1 MKISLTRKKPL
12 PEPSHQ
18 PPWKILVVDD
28 DADVRKLA
36 HLNLKGF
43 EFEGRTLQFFDAKTA
58 QEAREVLEQEPDIAV
73 ALIDVVME
81 TEDAGLKLV
90 EHIRY
95 DLHNHF
101 IRLIIRTGQ
110 PGVAPERTVID
121 NYDIDDYKDKTELT
135 AQKLYT
141 AMRSALKSY
150 RDLLIIDSN
159 RRGLQRILDTTPSL
173 YKPQNITEFFDN
185 VLQHIIDLCQDN
197 FIATIT
203 NSILLTSD
211 NSNNNTEED
220 ENNQQVVV
228 QSATGR
234 FKIEPETD
242 EVENIKKMCV
252 DCLLGIV
259 PFNTL
264 PDHAL
269 LVPLNRHGTPV
280 GFIYLEEAKHLG
292 RDDRKLMQI
301 MANQCA
307 AALEN
312 LQLYIDV
319 KEAHRQSL
327 NSLAMA
333 EKARVMA
340 EAANKAKS
348 TFLAQMS
355 HELRTPLNAILGY
368 SDFIYEDAED
378 IGYDYVLPYLEDI
391 RNASL
396 KLLAMI
402 SDILDISQIET
413 GNVEIKLT
421 EYDMND
427 LTEELIETVEPMVR
441 TNGNKLVLKGLEG
454 LGSQYADK
462 TKVKQILL
470 NLLNNAA
477 KFTQRGKV
485 LFTASRQSKVMYGE
499 EEKRDWFCFQVSDT
513 GIGIPLEKMERIFEA
528 FGQVDNSSTREYDG
542 TGLGLAISQHYSQI
556 MGGHITVD
564 SDMGK
569 GSTFTV
575 WLPATVEISAPKKS

>member
-1 MKISLTRKKPL
+1 MTINLTRKKCV
-12 PEPSHQ
+12 PEVLKQ

-28 DADVRKLA
+28 DSDVRKLA
-36 HLNLKGF
+36 HLSLKGF
-43 EFEGRTLQFFDAKTA
+43 EFEGKSLQFFDAKTA
-58 QEAREVLEQEPDIAV
+58 QEAREILEQETDIAV

-95 DLHNHF
+95 NLHNYF

-141 AMRSALKSY
+141 AIRSALKSY

-185 VLQHIIDLCQDN
+185 VLQHIIDLCQNN

-203 NSILLTSD
+203 NSILLTSEH
-211 NSNNNTEED
+211 NNDEE
-220 ENNQQVVV
+220 EKTKQIVV

-234 FKIEPETD
+234 FRE
-242 EVENIKKMCV
+242 EVESEEIENIKKMCI

-259 PFNTL
+259 PFNAL
-264 PDHAL
+264 PEHAL
-269 LVPLNRHGTPV
+269 LVPLNRHGKPI
-280 GFIYLEEAKHLG
+280 GFIYLEEATHLN

-312 LQLYIDV
+312 LQLYVDV

-327 NSLAMA
+327 NSLALA
-333 EKARVMA
+333 EKARAMA

-368 SDFIYEDAED
+368 SDFIYEDASD

-391 RNASL
+391 RSASL
-396 KLLAMI
+396 KLLSMI

-413 GNVEIKLT
+413 NNVEIKLT
-421 EYDMND
+421 TYDMTD
-427 LTEELIETVEPMVR
+427 LTEELIEIIEPMVR
-441 TNGNKLVLKGLEG
+441 TNGNKLVVKGLDD
-454 LGSQYADK
+454 LGQQCADK
-462 TKVKQILL
+462 AKVKQILL

-477 KFTQRGKV
+477 KFTRRGKV
-485 LFTASRQSKVMYGE
+485 LFTASRQAKVMYGE
-499 EEKRDWFCFQVSDT
+499 DEERDWFCFQIADT
-513 GIGIPLEKMERIFEA
+513 GIGIPIEKMERIFEA
-528 FGQVDNSSTREYDG
+528 FGQVDNSSTRKYDG
-542 TGLGLAISQHYSQI
+542 TGLGLAISQHYCQI

-564 SDMGK
+564 SYTGK

-575 WLPATVEISAPKKS
+575 WLPTVVKIPAKSE

>member
-1 MKISLTRKKPL
+1 MKINLTRKKTEQEL
-12 PEPSHQ
+12 PSQ

-36 HLNLKGF
+36 HLNLKNF
-43 EFEGRTLQFFDAKTA
+43 EFEGRALHFFDAKTA
-58 QEAREVLEQEPDIAV
+58 QEAREILQQEPDIAV

-141 AMRSALKSY
+141 ALRSALKSY

-173 YKPQNITEFFDN
+173 YKPQNISEFFDN

-211 NSNNNTEED
+211 NSTEIND
-220 ENNQQVVV
+220 EAGKQVVV

-234 FKIEPETD
+234 FRETSED
-242 EVENIKKMCV
+242 NEIENIKKMCV

-264 PDHAL
+264 PNHAL
-269 LVPLNRHGTPV
+269 LVPLNRHGTPI
-280 GFIYLEEAKHLG
+280 GFIYLEEAKNLG

-333 EKARVMA
+333 EQARVMA

-396 KLLAMI
+396 KLLGMI

-413 GNVEIKLT
+413 GDIEIKLT
-421 EYDMND
+421 AYDM
-427 LTEELIETVEPMVR
+427 TELAQELIETIEPMVR
-441 TNGNKLVLKGLEG
+441 THGNKLQVKGVDA
-454 LGSQYADK
+454 LGEQYADRL
-462 TKVKQILL
+462 KVKQILL

-485 LFTASRQSKVMYGE
+485 LLSASRQSKVMYGE
-499 EEKRDWFCFQVSDT
+499 EEKRDWFCFQIADT

-564 SDMGK
+564 SDVGK

-575 WLPATVEISAPKKS
+575 WLPAKVIPKQKTH

>member
-1 MKISLTRKKPL
+1 MKINLTRKKT
-12 PEPSHQ
+12 EQESPSQ

-36 HLNLKGF
+36 HLNLKNF
-43 EFEGRTLQFFDAKTA
+43 EFEGRTLHFFDAKTA
-58 QEAREVLEQEPDIAV
+58 QEAREILQQEPDIAV

-141 AMRSALKSY
+141 ALRSALKSY

-173 YKPQNITEFFDN
+173 YKPQNISEFFDN

-211 NSNNNTEED
+211 NSTEIND
-220 ENNQQVVV
+220 EAGKQVVV

-234 FKIEPETD
+234 FKEGSEDNEI
-242 EVENIKKMCV
+242 ENIKKMCV

-269 LVPLNRHGTPV
+269 LVPLNRHGIPI
-280 GFIYLEEAKHLG
+280 GFIYLEEAKNLG

-327 NSLAMA
+327 NSLALA
-333 EKARVMA
+333 EQARVMA

-396 KLLAMI
+396 KLLGMI

-413 GNVEIKLT
+413 GDIEIKLT
-421 EYDMND
+421 TYDM
-427 LTEELIETVEPMVR
+427 TELAQELIETIEPMVR
-441 TNGNKLVLKGLEG
+441 THGNKLQVKGVDA
-454 LGSQYADK
+454 LGEQYADRV
-462 TKVKQILL
+462 KVKQILL

-485 LFTASRQSKVMYGE
+485 LLSASRQSKVMYGE
-499 EEKRDWFCFQVSDT
+499 EEKRDWFCFQIADT

-564 SDMGK
+564 SDVGK

-575 WLPATVEISAPKKS
+575 WLPAKVIPKQKIR

>member
-1 MKISLTRKKPL
+1 
-12 PEPSHQ
+12 
-18 PPWKILVVDD
+18 
-28 DADVRKLA
+28 
-36 HLNLKGF
+36 
-43 EFEGRTLQFFDAKTA
+43 
-58 QEAREVLEQEPDIAV
+58 
-73 ALIDVVME
+73 VME

-95 DLHNHF
+95 NLHNHF

-150 RDLLIIDSN
+150 RDLLIIDTN

-173 YKPQNITEFFDN
+173 YKPQNISEFFDN

-211 NSNNNTEED
+211 SSSNNEFNDDNDD
-220 ENNQQVVV
+220 ENQQVIV

-234 FKIEPETD
+234 FKAESECD

-312 LQLYIDV
+312 LQLYVDV

-340 EAANKAKS
+340 EAANRAKS

-368 SDFIYEDAED
+368 SDLIYEDAED

-391 RNASL
+391 RSASL
-396 KLLAMI
+396 RLLVMI

-413 GNVEIKLT
+413 GNVEIKLS
-421 EYDMND
+421 EYSMTD
-427 LTEELIETVEPMVR
+427 LIKELIDTVKPMVR
-441 TNGNKLVLKGLEG
+441 ANGNKLILKGLQD
-454 LGSQYADK
+454 LGDQYSDK

-470 NLLNNAA
+470 NLLNNAS
-477 KFTQRGKV
+477 KFTRRGKV
-485 LFTASRQSKVMYGE
+485 LFTASRLSKVMYGE
-499 EEKRDWFCFQVSDT
+499 EELRDWFCFQVSDT

-542 TGLGLAISQHYSQI
+542 TGLGLAISQHYCQV
-556 MGGHITVD
+556 MGGHIMVD
-564 SDMGK
+564 SDVGK

-575 WLPATVEISAPKKS
+575 WLPAKVAVIPNKIPL

>member
-1 MKISLTRKKPL
+1 MKISLTRKKPA
-12 PEPSHQ
+12 PELLSSQ

-36 HLNLKGF
+36 HLNLKSF
-43 EFEGRTLQFFDAKTA
+43 EFEGRALEFFDAKTA
-58 QEAREVLEQEPDIAV
+58 QEAKEILEQQPDIAV

-211 NSNNNTEED
+211 NSVEDDDDNNR
-220 ENNQQVVV
+220 QVVV

-234 FKIEPETD
+234 FRETN
-242 EVENIKKMCV
+242 ENEEIENIKQMCI
-252 DCLLGIV
+252 DCLLGVV

-280 GFIYLEEAKHLG
+280 GFIYLEEAKHLS

-368 SDFIYEDAED
+368 SDFIYEDASD

-396 KLLAMI
+396 KLLSMI

-421 EYDMND
+421 EYDMNELVED
-427 LTEELIETVEPMVR
+427 LIDIIEPMVR
-441 TNGNKLVLKGLEG
+441 TNGNKLTIKGMDN
-454 LGSQYADK
+454 LGFQYADK
-462 TKVKQILL
+462 TKVRQILL

-477 KFTQRGKV
+477 KFTRRGKV
-485 LFTASRQSKVMYGE
+485 LFSASRQSKVMYGE
-499 EEKRDWFCFQVSDT
+499 EEKRDWFCFQVADS

-564 SDMGK
+564 SDVGK

-575 WLPATVEISAPKKS
+575 WLPAKVTPKSQSNI

>member
-1 MKISLTRKKPL
+1 MKISLSRKPL
-12 PEPSHQ
+12 DAKPSNQ
-18 PPWKILVVDD
+18 PVWKILVVDD

-43 EFEGRTLQFFDAKTA
+43 EFEGRKLQFLDAA
-58 QEAREVLEQEPDIAV
+58 SAEEARVILSQNNDIAV

-95 DLHNHF
+95 DLQNHF
-101 IRLIIRTGQ
+101 MRLIIRTGQ
-110 PGVAPERTVID
+110 PGVAPERAVID

-141 AMRSALKSY
+141 AIRSGLKSY

-173 YKPQNITEFFDN
+173 YRPQNINEFFDA

-203 NSILLTSD
+203 NSLLLTSD
-211 NSNNNTEED
+211 KIEPPEE
-220 ENNQQVVV
+220 EIEHQVVV

-234 FKIEPETD
+234 FREAADDEEIEL
-242 EVENIKKMCV
+242 IKKMCI
-252 DCLLGIV
+252 DCLIGIV
-259 PFNTL
+259 PFNAL
-264 PDHAL
+264 PEHAL
-269 LVPLNRHGTPV
+269 LVPLNRHGKPV
-280 GFIYLEEAKHLG
+280 GFIYLEEATNLSK
-292 RDDRKLMQI
+292 DDVKLMQI

-312 LQLYIDV
+312 LQLYVDV

-333 EKARVMA
+333 EQARSMA
-340 EAANKAKS
+340 ETANRAKS

-368 SDFIYEDAED
+368 SDFIYEDAAD
-378 IGYDYVLPYLEDI
+378 VGYDYVLPYLEDI
-391 RNASL
+391 RSASL
-396 KLLAMI
+396 KLLSMI

-413 GNVEIKLT
+413 GNVKLNPT
-421 EYDMND
+421 QYD
-427 LTEELIETVEPMVR
+427 LSELALELVDAIQPMVR
-441 TNGNKLVLKGLEG
+441 THGNKLILNGLEN
-454 LGSQYADK
+454 LGVQYADRA
-462 TKVKQILL
+462 KVRQVLL
-470 NLLNNAA
+470 NLLNNAN
-477 KFTQRGKV
+477 KFTRRGKV
-485 LFTASRQSKVMYGE
+485 TFAANRQNRSLYGDDE
-499 EEKRDWFCFQVSDT
+499 QRDWLCFQIIDT
-513 GIGIPLEKMERIFEA
+513 GIGIPPEKMEKIFEA
-528 FGQVDNSSTREYDG
+528 FGQVDNSFTREYDG
-542 TGLGLAISQHYSQI
+542 SGLGLAISQHYSQI

-564 SDMGK
+564 SSLGK

-575 WLPATVEISAPKKS
+575 WLPANIND

>member
-1 MKISLTRKKPL
+1 M
-12 PEPSHQ
+12 
-18 PPWKILVVDD
+18 
-28 DADVRKLA
+28 
-36 HLNLKGF
+36 
-43 EFEGRTLQFFDAKTA
+43 
-58 QEAREVLEQEPDIAV
+58 
-73 ALIDVVME
+73 
-81 TEDAGLKLV
+81 
-90 EHIRY
+90 
-95 DLHNHF
+95 
-101 IRLIIRTGQ
+101 
-110 PGVAPERTVID
+110 ID

-197 FIATIT
+197 FIATIA

-211 NSNNNTEED
+211 NRSEADDNDED
-220 ENNQQVVV
+220 NQQVVV

-234 FKIEPETD
+234 FRAESESESENHEI
-242 EVENIKKMCV
+242 ENIKKMCV

-391 RNASL
+391 RSASL

-413 GNVEIKLT
+413 GNIQIKLS
-421 EYDMND
+421 EYNMSD
-427 LTEELIETVEPMVR
+427 LTEELIDTAEPMVR
-441 TNGNKLVLKGLEG
+441 TNGNKLVLKGFEG
-454 LGSQYADK
+454 LGIQYADK

-477 KFTQRGKV
+477 KFTRRGKV
-485 LFTASRQSKVMYGE
+485 LFTASRLSKVMYGE
-499 EEKRDWFCFQVSDT
+499 EELRDWFCFQVSDT

-564 SDMGK
+564 SDVGK

-575 WLPATVEISAPKKS
+575 WLPAHVVIPARKPLYD

>member
-1 MKISLTRKKPL
+1 MKISLTRKKPA
-12 PEPSHQ
+12 PELSSQ

-28 DADVRKLA
+28 DTDVRKLA

-43 EFEGRTLQFFDAKTA
+43 EFEGRVLQFFDAKTA
-58 QEAREVLEQEPDIAV
+58 QEAREILAQQPDIAV

-95 DLHNHF
+95 NLHNHF

-211 NSNNNTEED
+211 NNSVED
-220 ENNQQVVV
+220 DDNNNQQVVV

-234 FKIEPETD
+234 FRETHENEEID
-242 EVENIKKMCV
+242 NIKQMCI
-252 DCLLGIV
+252 DCLLGVV

-280 GFIYLEEAKHLG
+280 GFIYLEEAKHLS

-340 EAANKAKS
+340 EAANQAKS

-368 SDFIYEDAED
+368 SDFIYEDASD

-396 KLLAMI
+396 RLLSMI

-413 GNVEIKLT
+413 GNVEIKLA
-421 EYDMND
+421 EYDMNELVED
-427 LTEELIETVEPMVR
+427 LIETIEPMVR
-441 TNGNKLVLKGLEG
+441 TNGNKLTIKGTEDLG
-454 LGSQYADK
+454 LQYADK

-477 KFTQRGKV
+477 KFTRRGKV
-485 LFTASRQSKVMYGE
+485 LFSASRQSKVMYGE
-499 EEKRDWFCFQVSDT
+499 EERRDWFCFQVADS

-575 WLPATVEISAPKKS
+575 WLPAKVTTRQQSNI